1 MFASQRIKHQW
12 YDMDYVRNIT
22 NEVVE
27 KIPAITSALQS
38 FNEVELTEAQ
48 RYSLAKKSVKVRWT
62 KGNDYVDVKDML
74 KATREEDLGNSLWNT
89 FNVLQEKLLKGGLVY
104 QLPQGRQ
111 QTVRA
116 LTNIDEQVR
125 VNKGLWELA
134 ESYS

>member
-1 MFASQRIKHQW
+1 M
-12 YDMDYVRNIT
+12 
-22 NEVVE
+22 
-27 KIPAITSALQS
+27 LQP
-38 FNEVELTEAQ
+38 N
-48 RYSLAKKSVKVRWT
+48 
-62 KGNDYVDVKDML
+62 
-74 KATREEDLGNSLWNT
+74 REEDLGNSLWNT

-134 ESYS
+134 ETYA